1 MTIEDI
7 KRKNLILIK
16 YLNTLN
22 DIGDFKFKAEFST
35 NDNDTKVVVVQ
46 EQTGT
51 KIVFYGNCPPL
62 FNYYSIEIF
71 GESIEEVKNILKDSK
86 NKIKEYIS
94 VIIGNLIGQS
104 VRFENE
110 YHAPKGEKYNE
121 LWQIIFM
128 QFTNPQPVEYLDI
141 RRVGYTSTLKCIVNL
156 IKQELIEN

>member
-7 KRKNLILIK
+7 KRKNLMLIK

-22 DIGDFKFKAEFST
+22 DIGDFKFKPEFST

-71 GESIEEVKNILKDSK
+71 GESIEEVKNI
-86 NKIKEYIS
+86 S

-110 YHAPKGEKYNE
+110 YINSNGNKYNE

-128 QFTNPQPVEYLDI
+128 QFTNPQPIEYLDI

-156 IKQELIEN
+156 IKQELIED

>member
-7 KRKNLILIK
+7 KRKNLMLIK

-22 DIGDFKFKAEFST
+22 DIGNFKFKAEFST

-71 GESIEEVKNILKDSK
+71 GESIEEVKNI
-86 NKIKEYIS
+86 S

-104 VRFENE
+104 VRFENV
-110 YHAPKGEKYNE
+110 YNAPNGQNYNE

-128 QFTNPQPVEYLDI
+128 KGLVKTVVKYLQL
-141 RRVGYTSTLKCIVNL
+141 V
-156 IKQELIEN
+156 QEQIN

>member
-7 KRKNLILIK
+7 KRKNLMLIK

-71 GESIEEVKNILKDSK
+71 GESIEDVKN
-86 NKIKEYIS
+86 IS

-110 YHAPKGEKYNE
+110 YHAPKGKKYNE

-156 IKQELIEN
+156 IKQELIED

>member
-7 KRKNLILIK
+7 KRKNLMLIK

-71 GESIEEVKNILKDSK
+71 GESIEEVKNI
-86 NKIKEYIS
+86 S

-104 VRFENE
+104 VLFENE

-156 IKQELIEN
+156 IKQELIED

>member
-7 KRKNLILIK
+7 KRKNLMLIK

-46 EQTGT
+46 EQTGN

-71 GESIEEVKNILKDSK
+71 GESIEEVKNI
-86 NKIKEYIS
+86 S

-110 YHAPKGEKYNE
+110 YHAPNGNKYNE

-156 IKQELIEN
+156 IKQELI

>member
-7 KRKNLILIK
+7 KRKNLMLIK

-51 KIVFYGNCPPL
+51 KIVFYGDCPPL
-62 FNYYSIEIF
+62 YNYYSIEIF
-71 GESIEEVKNILKDSK
+71 GESIEEVKN
-86 NKIKEYIS
+86 IS

-110 YHAPKGEKYNE
+110 YINSNGNKYNE

>member
-7 KRKNLILIK
+7 KRKNLMLIK

-71 GESIEEVKNILKDSK
+71 GESIEEVKNI
-86 NKIKEYIS
+86 S

-110 YHAPKGEKYNE
+110 YHTPKGEKYNE

-156 IKQELIEN
+156 IKQELIKD

>member
-7 KRKNLILIK
+7 KRKNLMLIK

-22 DIGDFKFKAEFST
+22 DIGDFKFKPEFST
-35 NDNDTKVVVVQ
+35 NNNDTKVIVVQ

-71 GESIEEVKNILKDSK
+71 GESIEDVKN
-86 NKIKEYIS
+86 IS

-104 VRFENE
+104 VRFENV
-110 YHAPKGEKYNE
+110 YHAPKGKKYNE

-128 QFTNPQPVEYLDI
+128 QFTNPQPIEYLDI

-156 IKQELIEN
+156 IKQELIKD

>member
-7 KRKNLILIK
+7 KRKNLMLIK

-71 GESIEEVKNILKDSK
+71 GESIEEVKNI
-86 NKIKEYIS
+86 S

-110 YHAPKGEKYNE
+110 YHTPKGEKYNE

-156 IKQELIEN
+156 IKQELIKN

>member
-7 KRKNLILIK
+7 KRKNLMLIK

-46 EQTGT
+46 EHTGN

-71 GESIEEVKNILKDSK
+71 GESIEEVKNI
-86 NKIKEYIS
+86 S

-110 YHAPKGEKYNE
+110 YHTPKGEKYNE

-156 IKQELIEN
+156 IKQELIKD

>member
-7 KRKNLILIK
+7 KRKNLMLIK

-35 NDNDTKVVVVQ
+35 NDNDIKVVVVQ

-51 KIVFYGNCPPL
+51 KIVFYGDCPPL

-71 GESIEEVKNILKDSK
+71 GESIEEVKNI
-86 NKIKEYIS
+86 S

-110 YHAPKGEKYNE
+110 YIDSNGNKYNE

-128 QFTNPQPVEYLDI
+128 QFTNPQPIEYLDI

-156 IKQELIEN
+156 IKQELIED

>member
-7 KRKNLILIK
+7 KRKNLMLIK

-22 DIGDFKFKAEFST
+22 DIDDFKFKPEFST
-35 NDNDTKVVVVQ
+35 NGNDTKVVVVQ

-71 GESIEEVKNILKDSK
+71 GESIEDVKN
-86 NKIKEYIS
+86 IS

-104 VRFENE
+104 VHFENE
-110 YHAPKGEKYNE
+110 YHAPKGQKYNE

-128 QFTNPQPVEYLDI
+128 QFTNPQPIEYLDI

-156 IKQELIEN
+156 IKQELIED